1 MKGVLKYYMKDI
13 LKNEFPLD
21 DVGGVLTEPLGNY
34 TPYNLREL
42 TKYCEEKHIKPKDL
56 PEEELKKF
64 ELQTTNS

>member
-34 TPYNLREL
+34 TPYNLRAL
-42 TKYCEEKHIKPKDL
+42 IRYCKSKKIKPEDL
-56 PEEELKKF
+56 TEEQLKQF
-64 ELQTTNS
+64 EL